1 VTPQHIH
8 IHTDCGALLG
18 QLQHAIQRTIHL
30 AALGLNAM
38 PRLTQADLELPGTS
52 ISLQLAGP
60 APWPIEEARERFQP
74 WLLGNGLRDA
84 TEAISGFLEETR
96 MVLAVW
102 HLGIRSRSGPVPEAE
117 WIEAIENQRWRFHR
131 LGLPDKI
138 DDLKNTYN
146 LPLDPDLV
154 GHLRTINDARNC
166 LVHRQG
172 IAQERD
178 VNEDGALRVSWRRLT
193 LVIQGPEG
201 ERDGSPGAIIQA
213 GETLCVSN
221 RDVSKL
227 FPLGTA
233 ISFSVQEFA
242 DVCWSLF
249 LLGLSTVKLIE
260 DWAREHGIE
269 LQMPQDGTSQNT
281 VSEDTIH
288 RLSNERQAT

>member
-1 VTPQHIH
+1 MTTQHINVQVNF
-8 IHTDCGALLG
+8 GAPLG

-30 AALGLNAM
+30 AALGLNAT
-38 PRLTQADLELPGTS
+38 PRLTQDDLQLPGTS

-60 APWPIEEARERFQP
+60 TPWPIDEAREGFEQ
-74 WLLGNGLRDA
+74 WLLMNGLRDA

-96 MVLAVW
+96 TGLAVW
-102 HLGIRSRSGPVPEAE
+102 QLAIRSRSGPVTGADWNEATGSQ
-117 WIEAIENQRWRFHR
+117 QRRFHR

-138 DDLKNTYN
+138 DDLQRIYS
-146 LPLDPDLV
+146 LALDPDLV

-172 IAQERD
+172 IVQERD
-178 VNEDGALRVSWRRLT
+178 VNEDAALRVSWRRLAC
-193 LVIQGPEG
+193 VIRGPDG
-201 ERDGSPGAIIQA
+201 ERDFFPGSLVDV

-221 RDVSKL
+221 RDVAKL

-249 LLGLSTVKLIE
+249 LLGLSTVKLVE
-260 DWAREHGIE
+260 DWGRAHGFT
-269 LQMPQDGTSQNT
+269 LQEPQDLTG
-281 VSEDTIH
+281 
-288 RLSNERQAT
+288 